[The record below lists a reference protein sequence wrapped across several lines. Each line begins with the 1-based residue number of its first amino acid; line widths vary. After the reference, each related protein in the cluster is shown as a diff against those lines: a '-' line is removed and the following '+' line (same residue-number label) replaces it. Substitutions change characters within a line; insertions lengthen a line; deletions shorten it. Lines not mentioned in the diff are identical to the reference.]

1 MDKNGFFLLSIKT
14 FAFPVLKLH
23 FLTQDMYPKR
33 VVNLSNFV
41 FFSQCTRSLIA
52 IGTFINPSLL
62 MG

>member
-1 MDKNGFFLLSIKT
+1 MGFVYYKSKFYIPCLEIAISDT
-14 FAFPVLKLH
+14 E
-23 FLTQDMYPKR
+23 DMYPKR